1 MKTKNSLTGM
11 RFSTFLRL
19 LTIAFFLVIAT
30 IFSNNFNKKQ
40 IKRSSEKQELQN
52 QIDSL
57 KIVVNSIDLFT
68 PEICKDY
75 LYKLKFAHPEIIYK
89 VAVIETGN
97 FKSRCF
103 KAYNN
108 LWGLQYSDKNILN
121 FDTWRDCCKWQRL
134 REFNNNVDKMT
145 ENQYI
150 NWLKKYQYNGVY
162 NIK

>member
-19 LTIAFFLVIAT
+19 LTIAFFLVIAI

-40 IKRSSEKQELQN
+40 IKRSQELQN

-97 FKSRCF
+97 FKSRRF

>member
-1 MKTKNSLTGM
+1 MKNSITGM
-11 RFSTFLRL
+11 RFSTFLRI
-19 LTIAFFLVIAT
+19 TVIAFFLVIAT

-40 IKRSSEKQELQN
+40 IKEKQELQN

-97 FKSRCF
+97 FKSRRF